1 MNIYKLEQTTNRA
14 RNSYKSCIVQA
25 TTPEEAVKIHP
36 YFGNWDNR
44 GIKYSGNY
52 VWFDLTEWTEPKNV
66 TVTLVGVT
74 DKDFPKDSVIG
85 AELYHGEP
93 NSGRGLV

>member
-14 RNSYKSCIVQA
+14 RNSYRSCIVQA

-44 GIKYSGNY
+44 GLKYSGNY
-52 VWFDLTEWTEPKNV
+52 V
-66 TVTLVGVT
+66 
-74 DKDFPKDSVIG
+74 
-85 AELYHGEP
+85 
-93 NSGRGLV
+93 